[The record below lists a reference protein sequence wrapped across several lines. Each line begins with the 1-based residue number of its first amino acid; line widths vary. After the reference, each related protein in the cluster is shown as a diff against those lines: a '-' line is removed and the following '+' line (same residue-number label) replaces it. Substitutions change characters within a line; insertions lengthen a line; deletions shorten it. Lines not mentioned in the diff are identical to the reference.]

1 MQQPLDF
8 SNLKANKN
16 DYRVIIYHGS
26 CPDGFCSA
34 LSAWYYYK
42 TNGFNMEEF
51 TFVPAFYNG
60 EMPNVT
66 DKSVLICDFSFSYEK
81 TLELIDKTKDL
92 TIIDHHLT
100 AENNLAKIPSNYK
113 YFNMKHS
120 GAYLTWAY
128 FFGETNI
135 PDLIKYIE
143 DRDLWNKVLPNNEEI
158 SIYLST
164 LPYVFEE
171 YETYIDNN
179 NLRSIIPE
187 GIGMVKLMN
196 KYIKNAIKRGEER
209 LIKTS
214 DEKIYRVVFCNSS
227 ELQSDIGNKILYEFP
242 MANFSAIYSVYNK
255 SYNFSLR
262 SMSDRTDVG
271 TLANTYFNG
280 GGHRNASGC
289 TAYNS
294 NDLPSTELIGR
305 SNIIKLLSSFEL
317 EEFNFDK
324 IKNTFVMK
332 FNLNTINDR
341 DESIDIKFY
350 ILKYLMQ
357 IRYGEIKE
365 WQYICDVK
373 YQKKLDDIIILLY
386 KNDEI
391 KTYLYLGF
399 ESKKTKTIFDNYCI
413 ETAENFDKYYIK
425 PTYSTIEIKEIIS
438 SLSTI
443 KNYFI

>member
-60 EMPNVT
+60 EIPNVN

-92 TIIDHHLT
+92 TILDHHLT

-128 FFGETNI
+128 FFGETNV
-135 PDLIKYIE
+135 PDLIKYVE
-143 DRDLWNKVLPNNEEI
+143 DRDLWNKVLPNTDEI

-171 YETYIDNN
+171 YEKFIDND
-179 NLRSIIPE
+179 NLRTIIPE
-187 GIGMVKLMN
+187 AIGMVKLNN

-209 LIKTS
+209 LIKTP
-214 DEKIYRVVFCNSS
+214 DEKIYRVVFCNST

-242 MANFSAIYSVYNK
+242 MANFSAIYSIYNK

-262 SMSDRTDVG
+262 SMNDRTDVG
-271 TLANTYFNG
+271 TLANKYFNG

-294 NDLPSTELIGR
+294 NELPSTVTFGR
-305 SNIIKLLSSFEL
+305 SNLCKLLSSFEL

-324 IKNTFVMK
+324 IKTFVM
-332 FNLNTINDR
+332 TINLGSERGEVFLDLR
-341 DESIDIKFY
+341 STL
-350 ILKYLMQ
+350 LKYLMQ
-357 IRYGEIKE
+357 IRYGEVKE
-365 WQYICDVK
+365 WQYLCELK
-373 YQKKLDDIIILLY
+373 YQKKLNDIIILFY
-386 KNDEI
+386 KNEDV
-391 KTYLYLGF
+391 KTYLFLGF
-399 ESKKTKTIFDNYCI
+399 ESRSTKNLFDNYCI
-413 ETAENFDKYYIK
+413 EVAENFDKFYVN
-425 PTYSTIEIKEIIS
+425 PAYSTIEVKETIS

>member
-1 MQQPLDF
+1 
-8 SNLKANKN
+8 
-16 DYRVIIYHGS
+16 
-26 CPDGFCSA
+26 
-34 LSAWYYYK
+34 
-42 TNGFNMEEF
+42 MEEF

-60 EMPNVT
+60 EIPNVN

-92 TIIDHHLT
+92 TILDHHLT

-128 FFGETNI
+128 FFGETNV
-135 PDLIKYIE
+135 PDLIKYVE
-143 DRDLWNKVLPNNEEI
+143 DRDLWNKVLPNTDEI

-171 YETYIDNN
+171 YEKFIDND
-179 NLRSIIPE
+179 NLRTIIPE
-187 GIGMVKLMN
+187 AIGMVKLNN

-209 LIKTS
+209 LIKTP
-214 DEKIYRVVFCNSS
+214 DEKIYRVVFCNST

-242 MANFSAIYSVYNK
+242 MANFSAIYSIYNK

-262 SMSDRTDVG
+262 SMNERTDVG
-271 TLANTYFNG
+271 TLANKYFNG

-294 NDLPSTELIGR
+294 NELPSTVTFGR
-305 SNIIKLLSSFEL
+305 SNLCKLLSSFEL

-324 IKNTFVMK
+324 IKTFVM
-332 FNLNTINDR
+332 TINLGSERGEVFLDLR
-341 DESIDIKFY
+341 STL
-350 ILKYLMQ
+350 LKYLMQ
-357 IRYGEIKE
+357 IRYGEVKE
-365 WQYICDVK
+365 WQYLCELK
-373 YQKKLDDIIILLY
+373 YQKKLNDIIILFY
-386 KNDEI
+386 KNEDV
-391 KTYLYLGF
+391 KTYLFLGF
-399 ESKKTKTIFDNYCI
+399 ESKSTKNLFDNYCI
-413 ETAENFDKYYIK
+413 EVAENFDKFYVS
-425 PTYSTIEIKEIIS
+425 PAYSTIEVKETIS

>member
-60 EMPNVT
+60 EIPNVN

-92 TIIDHHLT
+92 TILDHHLT

-128 FFGETNI
+128 FFGETNV
-135 PDLIKYIE
+135 PDLIKYVE
-143 DRDLWNKVLPNNEEI
+143 DRDLWNKVLPNTDEI

-171 YETYIDNN
+171 YEKFIDND
-179 NLRSIIPE
+179 NLRTIIPE
-187 GIGMVKLMN
+187 AIGMVKLNN

-209 LIKTS
+209 LIKTP
-214 DEKIYRVVFCNSS
+214 DEKIYRVVFCNST

-242 MANFSAIYSVYNK
+242 MANFSAIYSIYNK

-262 SMSDRTDVG
+262 SMNERTDVG
-271 TLANTYFNG
+271 TLANKYFNG

-294 NDLPSTELIGR
+294 NELPSTVTFGR
-305 SNIIKLLSSFEL
+305 SNLCKLLSSFEL

-324 IKNTFVMK
+324 IKTFVM
-332 FNLNTINDR
+332 TINLGSERGEVFLDLR
-341 DESIDIKFY
+341 STL
-350 ILKYLMQ
+350 LKYLMQ
-357 IRYGEIKE
+357 IRYGEVKE
-365 WQYICDVK
+365 WQYLCELK
-373 YQKKLDDIIILLY
+373 YQKKLNDIIILFY
-386 KNDEI
+386 KNEDV
-391 KTYLYLGF
+391 KTYLFLGF
-399 ESKKTKTIFDNYCI
+399 ESRSTKNLFDNYCI
-413 ETAENFDKYYIK
+413 EVAENFDKFYVS
-425 PTYSTIEIKEIIS
+425 PAYSTIEVKETIS

>member
-60 EMPNVT
+60 EIPNVN

-92 TIIDHHLT
+92 TILDHHLT

-128 FFGETNI
+128 FFGETNV
-135 PDLIKYIE
+135 PDLIKYVE
-143 DRDLWNKVLPNNEEI
+143 DRDLWNKVLPNTDEI

-171 YETYIDNN
+171 YEKFIDND
-179 NLRSIIPE
+179 NLRTIIPE
-187 GIGMVKLMN
+187 AIGMVKLNN

-209 LIKTS
+209 LIKTP
-214 DEKIYRVVFCNSS
+214 DEKIYRVVFCNST

-242 MANFSAIYSVYNK
+242 MANFSAIYSIYNK

-262 SMSDRTDVG
+262 SMNDRTDVG
-271 TLANTYFNG
+271 TLANKYFNG

-294 NDLPSTELIGR
+294 NELPSTVTFGR
-305 SNIIKLLSSFEL
+305 SNLCKLLSSFEL

-324 IKNTFVMK
+324 IKTFVM
-332 FNLNTINDR
+332 TINLGSERGEVFLDLR
-341 DESIDIKFY
+341 STL
-350 ILKYLMQ
+350 LKYLMQ
-357 IRYGEIKE
+357 IRYGEVKE
-365 WQYICDVK
+365 WQYLCELK
-373 YQKKLDDIIILLY
+373 YQKKLNDIIILFY
-386 KNDEI
+386 KNEDV
-391 KTYLYLGF
+391 KTYLFLGF
-399 ESKKTKTIFDNYCI
+399 ESRSTKNLFDNYCI
-413 ETAENFDKYYIK
+413 EVAENFDKFYVS
-425 PTYSTIEIKEIIS
+425 PAYSTIEVKETIS